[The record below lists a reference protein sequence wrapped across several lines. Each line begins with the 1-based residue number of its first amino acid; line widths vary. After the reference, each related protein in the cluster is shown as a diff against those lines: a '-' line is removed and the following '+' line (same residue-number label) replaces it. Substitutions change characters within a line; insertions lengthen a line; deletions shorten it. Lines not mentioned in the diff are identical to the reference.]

1 MTTYFLDSSALIKRY
16 VQERGSAWVRILA
29 FPETGHTWLL
39 ARATMV
45 EIYSALARR
54 AREGSVSTADCAA
67 AANAFTAHS
76 QTEYEFVDLDYR
88 VVRRARQL
96 LDRQVLR
103 ALDAIQIASA
113 LVANDVLVDTSLP
126 PLILLSSDDR
136 MNQAALVEGLA
147 VENPTLHP

>member
-29 FPETGHTWLL
+29 FPEAGHTWLL
-39 ARATMV
+39 SRATMV
-45 EIYSALARR
+45 EVYSALARR
-54 AREGSVSTADCAA
+54 ARAGAVSTADCTA

-76 QTEYEFVDLDYR
+76 QVEYEFVELDHR
-88 VVRRARQL
+88 VVRRARPL

-113 LVANDVLVDTSLP
+113 LVANDVLVATSLP
-126 PLILLSSDDR
+126 PIVLLSSDDR
-136 MNQAALVEGLA
+136 MNQAALVEGLT
-147 VENPTLHP
+147 VENPELHQ